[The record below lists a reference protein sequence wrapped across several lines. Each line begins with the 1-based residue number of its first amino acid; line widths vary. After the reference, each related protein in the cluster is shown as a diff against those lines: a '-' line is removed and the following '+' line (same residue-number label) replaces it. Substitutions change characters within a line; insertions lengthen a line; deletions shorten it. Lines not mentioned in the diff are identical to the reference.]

1 MPAGCRR
8 WTIYNLSWALLALK
22 AAFSMTC
29 NNEKQGVVQYE
40 YPRFEKE
47 ACCSQQMYAR
57 CNANIALPPSPALA
71 QALPHDSPFCLPH
84 TLRELQTWLLDEDA
98 CLME

>member
-29 NNEKQGVVQYE
+29 NNDMQGVAQYE

-47 ACCSQQMYAR
+47 ACCSHLAADVR
-57 CNANIALPPSPALA
+57 PLPCEHRS
-71 QALPHDSPFCLPH
+71 S
-84 TLRELQTWLLDEDA
+84 T
-98 CLME
+98 

>member
-1 MPAGCRR
+1 
-8 WTIYNLSWALLALK
+8 
-22 AAFSMTC
+22 MTC

-57 CNANIALPPSPALA
+57 CNANIALPV
-71 QALPHDSPFCLPH
+71 
-84 TLRELQTWLLDEDA
+84 T
-98 CLME
+98 

>member
-57 CNANIALPPSPALA
+57 CNANIALPV
-71 QALPHDSPFCLPH
+71 
-84 TLRELQTWLLDEDA
+84 T
-98 CLME
+98 